1 MFNGLSMRMK
11 IWQSPVWRWR
21 AVISMH
27 AFKMLSRQLL
37 GAGVETGL
45 SEEDCD
51 LLDTIYVPSK
61 YPMGSV
67 LPDFNPDCETAGL
80 CVELAERVRSAAQ
93 KIV

>member
-1 MFNGLSMRMK
+1 
-11 IWQSPVWRWR
+11 
-21 AVISMH
+21 MH